1 MKFRI
6 KKRSQAEWLVTYIF
20 VLPFAFS
27 FLMDVLYIPSVI
39 KYTIDFALVLLVF
52 IMYLNKKNMKNPH
65 VAGIMRVVTAFV
77 LVTIV
82 GFVLQYQSIIYYLW
96 GMRNN
101 IRFFAFFMMCTM
113 MMKRESADSC
123 MNLMD
128 GLFYINII
136 VSLYQIFILHAHQ
149 DRVGGIFGSSRGC
162 NAYTNIY
169 LMIMVAWHMLRYM
182 NNEETLM
189 KLVTRCGLSL
199 TIAALA
205 ELKMFLF
212 EFAII
217 TVLATMMTKFSVRK
231 LWIIIGAAV
240 GLVVGIQIIKRMFP
254 FFADWFNLSTILE
267 YATSD
272 KGYTYG
278 NDINRLSALAIS
290 WNKFLGTWQEK
301 LFGLGLGN
309 CDYSS
314 SFSFLTTP
322 FYEKNGYLN
331 YVWFSSAFMML
342 ETGLVGLTLY
352 VYFFIRV
359 YSSAKKVEKNETQN
373 PIYCQLAKI
382 MALMAPVLIIY
393 NCSLRME
400 CAYMFYFVLALPFL
414 RQSSGEKRL
423 KAAGATE
430 N

>member
-1 MKFRI
+1 MKLRI

-20 VLPFAFS
+20 ALPFAFS
-27 FLMDVLYIPSVI
+27 FLMDVLYIPSAI
-39 KYTIDFALVLLVF
+39 KYTIDFALVLLVL
-52 IMYLNKKNMKNPH
+52 IMCMNKKCVEDPH
-65 VAGIMRVVTAFV
+65 VVGIMRVVTVFI
-77 LVTIV
+77 LVTII
-82 GFVLQYQSIIYYLW
+82 GFILQYQSIVYYLW

-101 IRFFAFFMMCTM
+101 IRFFVFFMMCTM
-113 MMKRESADSC
+113 MMNRESAYSC

-128 GLFYINII
+128 GLFYINVI
-136 VSLYQIFILHAHQ
+136 VSLYQIFILNAHQ

-169 LMIMVAWHMLRYM
+169 FMIIVAWHMLRYM
-182 NNEETLM
+182 NNEESLL
-189 KLVTRCGLSL
+189 KLITRCGLSL

-205 ELKMFLF
+205 ELKMFIF

-217 TVLATMMTKFSVRK
+217 TVLATTMTKFSVRK

-240 GLVVGIQIIKRMFP
+240 GLLVSIQIIKRMFP
-254 FFADWFNLSTILE
+254 FFADWFNLDTILE

-272 KGYTYG
+272 KGYTYV

-290 WNKFLGTWQEK
+290 WNKFLETWTQK

-322 FYEKNGYLN
+322 FYEKNRHLN
-331 YVWFSSAFMML
+331 YVWFSSSFMIL
-342 ETGLVGLTLY
+342 ETGLLGLVLY
-352 VYFFIRV
+352 VYFFICV
-359 YSSAKKVEKNETQN
+359 YRAAKTVEKNGTQN
-373 PIYCQLAKI
+373 IVYCQLARV

-393 NCSLRME
+393 NSSLRME
-400 CAYMFYFVLALPFL
+400 CAYMFFFVLALPFV
-414 RQSSGEKRL
+414 RQPSGE
-423 KAAGATE
+423 
-430 N
+430 